1 MKCSATKRN
10 GLPCTFKAKVNG
22 RCGFH
27 RLSKPSETPLQG
39 LGRPI
44 PKPRGIPL
52 QRPTPKPRVKKTA
65 LDEQPNRP
73 VPKPRK
79 KLRQPTPVVCPSKR
93 NKFLREWR
101 MEQVPEY

>member
-1 MKCSATKRN
+1 MKCSATKRK

-22 RCGFH
+22 RCGFQKV
-27 RLSKPSETPLQG
+27 SKPSGTPLQG

-73 VPKPRK
+73 IPKPRTK
-79 KLRQPTPVVCPSKR
+79 QQKEARRPTKQAQ
-93 NKFLREWR
+93 LILER
-101 MEQVPEY
+101 MEDGTSP